1 MLSDLGMTIR
11 AVAFMALAFGPALL
25 LLRRFERDP
34 RPLAGKQK
42 AGRWLAALGLAVVSW
57 LVAAAAFPGPWSG

>member
-11 AVAFMALAFGPALL
+11 ALAFLALAFGPVCYLL
-25 LLRRFERDP
+25 HRFDRDP

-42 AGRWLAALGLAVVSW
+42 AGRWLAALGLVVVSW